1 MTASLFAPHP
11 DEQTQLQALAR
22 QLDQGASVV
31 VNLPGQPPL
40 AVSPVL
46 VELLK
51 ASLKEFG
58 EGHGVTLLTSKR
70 ELSTAEAAELLGISR
85 PHLIHTLLDGGQLPF
100 RRVGTHR
107 RLALTDVLSY
117 QAERERQH
125 TLLDEIA
132 ADEQA
137 AGLYGT

>member
-1 MTASLFAPHP
+1 MTASVFEPKPA
-11 DEQTQLQALAR
+11 EQGQLQALAQ
-22 QLDQGASVV
+22 QLEQGASVLI
-31 VNLPGQPPL
+31 NLPGQPPL
-40 AVSPVL
+40 EASPVL

-85 PHLIHTLLDGGQLPF
+85 PHLINTLLGGGTLPY
-100 RRVGTHR
+100 RMVGTHR
-107 RLALTDVLSY
+107 RLALADVLRH

-125 TLLDEIA
+125 ALLDEITA
-132 ADEQA
+132 EEQA
-137 AGLYGT
+137 AGLY